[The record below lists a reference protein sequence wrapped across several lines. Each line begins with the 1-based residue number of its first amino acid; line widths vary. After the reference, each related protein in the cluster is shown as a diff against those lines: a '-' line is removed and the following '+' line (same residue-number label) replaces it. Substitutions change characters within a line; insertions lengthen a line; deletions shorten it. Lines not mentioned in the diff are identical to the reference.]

1 MIGRCV
7 LEEIGTCAAII
18 QSYNNNQI
26 RKERPE
32 FGAAEKVRFR
42 FPEGYL
48 YERLRLAGHV
58 DVFVACSDTSSGRD
72 PAMTENRRTYYRASE
87 AERREDLITA
97 TLDCIAESGIQGATV
112 RQIATRAG
120 VTGGLIRH
128 YFTGKDQMLQAA
140 YRKVMTGMTEA
151 AIAAAIEGETAKARL
166 RRFIVANVTPP
177 VTDPRTLSLWAA
189 FISHIQIDPSF
200 AATHRENYLAFL
212 EALETLLTAFFKEEQ
227 RPVSSDQCRRYA
239 ISLSALV
246 DGLWLEGTLAADMF
260 ADRELAEN
268 ALSSVEALLHLQPG
282 GLSDE

>member
-1 MIGRCV
+1 
-7 LEEIGTCAAII
+7 
-18 QSYNNNQI
+18 
-26 RKERPE
+26 
-32 FGAAEKVRFR
+32 
-42 FPEGYL
+42 
-48 YERLRLAGHV
+48 
-58 DVFVACSDTSSGRD
+58 
-72 PAMTENRRTYYRASE
+72 MTENRRTYHRASE

-140 YRKVMTGMTEA
+140 YRKMMTGMTEA

-200 AATHRENYLAFL
+200 AAIHRENYLAFL

-227 RPVSSDQCRRYA
+227 RLVSSDQCRRYA

-282 GLSDE
+282 ELSDE